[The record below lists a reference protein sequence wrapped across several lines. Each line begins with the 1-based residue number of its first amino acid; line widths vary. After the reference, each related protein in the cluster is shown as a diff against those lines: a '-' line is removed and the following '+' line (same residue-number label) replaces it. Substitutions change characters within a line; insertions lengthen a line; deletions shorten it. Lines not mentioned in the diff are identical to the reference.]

1 MQPVYVAM
9 VQGAVM
15 MLSKG
20 NGVCVKGNMCVCGAK
35 YGGMMVS
42 KGNGV
47 CFKGNMCVQ
56 GAKYGGMMVSKG
68 NGQAAAQTTHCIVH
82 CPALLPPPQFASSF
96 ELAVISYL

>member
-20 NGVCVKGNMCVCGAK
+20 NGVCVKGNMCVR
-35 YGGMMVS
+35 
-42 KGNGV
+42 
-47 CFKGNMCVQ
+47 

-68 NGQAAAQTTHCIVH
+68 NGQAAQTTHCIVH

-96 ELAVISYL
+96 F

>member
-20 NGVCVKGNMCVCGAK
+20 NGVCVKGNMCVRGAK

-42 KGNGV
+42 KGSV
-47 CFKGNMCVQ
+47 MC
-56 GAKYGGMMVSKG
+56 A
-68 NGQAAAQTTHCIVH
+68 
-82 CPALLPPPQFASSF
+82 
-96 ELAVISYL
+96 